1 MKRSTWPHIATSK
14 HRLAGT
20 LGADPSAV
28 AKEYRRRAKDCCRK
42 AVIVEDIDQRSHW
55 LEAAARWYSLARE
68 MPVRTSKTLGSVG
81 LKSWYAWKRAE

>member
-1 MKRSTWPHIATSK
+1 MALGYAGMMSTNA
-14 HRLAGT
+14 R
-20 LGADPSAV
+20 D
-28 AKEYRRRAKDCCRK
+28 YRRRAKDCCRK

>member
-20 LGADPSAV
+20 LGADQSAV

-55 LEAAARWYSLARE
+55 LEAAARWYLLARE
-68 MPVRTSKTLGSVG
+68 EGTLPPEASGTNPP
-81 LKSWYAWKRAE
+81 LKSGRN